1 MKSALLLLSF
11 GYIICYNIPEPKPN
25 ANRRIPRMPKYE
37 VNVEATILK
46 PKEIDKT
53 ITVTAPDAETAQEEA
68 LLTFRDELLKKVKG
82 ESDKILHIGS
92 GSVRKKNV

>member
-1 MKSALLLLSF
+1 
-11 GYIICYNIPEPKPN
+11 
-25 ANRRIPRMPKYE
+25 MPKYE

-46 PKEIDKT
+46 PKEIEKT
-53 ITVTAPDAETAQEEA
+53 IMVSAPDAETAQEEA

-92 GSVRKKNV
+92 GSARKKNV

>member
-1 MKSALLLLSF
+1 
-11 GYIICYNIPEPKPN
+11 
-25 ANRRIPRMPKYE
+25 MPKYE
-37 VNVEATILK
+37 VSVEATILK
-46 PKEIDKT
+46 PKEIEKT
-53 ITVTAPDAETAQEEA
+53 ITVSAPATETAQEEA